1 MSKRN
6 GVGRPK
12 KTDKGDWSDKMKCIC
27 GETFLRSNQ
36 SRHRNSKTHQ
46 EFVKKEDRLKK
57 RQDKQIDSEIEKKKK
72 LAKNKVKFIDEEAL
86 KKINEKKINEKKTI
100 KNKIENKP
108 IKLIEEDIDYESP
121 MSFSSDED
129 IVDDHQE
136 ERQNSSKLTEMIM
149 ELRNIT
155 EKMDY
160 SLTEINENNIS
171 MRNMILEIGDNTL
184 RIEQVLSAFLNQQ
197 ANNNITS

>member
-1 MSKRN
+1 
-6 GVGRPK
+6 
-12 KTDKGDWSDKMKCIC
+12 
-27 GETFLRSNQ
+27 
-36 SRHRNSKTHQ
+36 
-46 EFVKKEDRLKK
+46 
-57 RQDKQIDSEIEKKKK
+57 
-72 LAKNKVKFIDEEAL
+72 
-86 KKINEKKINEKKTI
+86 
-100 KNKIENKP
+100 
-108 IKLIEEDIDYESP
+108 
-121 MSFSSDED
+121 
-129 IVDDHQE
+129 
-136 ERQNSSKLTEMIM
+136 M